1 MNDVCGITAFMNALC
16 PCLFCQIFA
25 LRHRKTLVKLTDILC
40 ACVNMENDSSDN
52 SDIESE
58 SQKSNLKS
66 IPQAKMHNEPVE
78 PLNNP

>member
-1 MNDVCGITAFMNALC
+1 
-16 PCLFCQIFA
+16 
-25 LRHRKTLVKLTDILC
+25 
-40 ACVNMENDSSDN
+40 MENDSSDN